1 MSWRLRRFQMWLPLD
16 SIQGPYLCR
25 WYVLRSCSH
34 GYLCLS
40 SIWKTE
46 QMLTFSNFLYSTEIG
61 VNMRPESIIKYD
73 FMGSWRS
80 TIAENIR
87 VGFTTT
93 NPKGFLLGFSSNISG
108 EYLTIMV
115 SNSGK
120 FSCSVQQEVLSLKCC
135 FIMSS
140 LFVGEIACTLNCT
153 ELACLGHTL
162 FTTV

>member
-1 MSWRLRRFQMWLPLD
+1 
-16 SIQGPYLCR
+16 
-25 WYVLRSCSH
+25 
-34 GYLCLS
+34 
-40 SIWKTE
+40 
-46 QMLTFSNFLYSTEIG
+46 MLTFSIFLRSTEIG

-108 EYLTIMV
+108 EYMTIMV

-120 FSCSVQQEVLSLKCC
+120 FS
-135 FIMSS
+135 
-140 LFVGEIACTLNCT
+140 
-153 ELACLGHTL
+153 
-162 FTTV
+162 

>member
-1 MSWRLRRFQMWLPLD
+1 
-16 SIQGPYLCR
+16 
-25 WYVLRSCSH
+25 
-34 GYLCLS
+34 
-40 SIWKTE
+40 
-46 QMLTFSNFLYSTEIG
+46 MLTFSNFLYSTEIG

-108 EYLTIMV
+108 EYMTIMV

-120 FSCSVQQEVLSLKCC
+120 FSCSVQQEVLSLK
-135 FIMSS
+135 
-140 LFVGEIACTLNCT
+140 
-153 ELACLGHTL
+153 
-162 FTTV
+162 